1 MPNFF
6 INVKEKGAKKAEL
19 NIKGLTKAIG
29 GMAIGFA
36 AANKAMDFLK
46 KSVTMSAEMEGVRRG
61 FDNLAKSSGFS
72 SSAFNK
78 LKTATD
84 GTVASMELMK
94 QANNAMLL
102 GIADSEEQMANMFDI
117 AQRLGQSLGVDTVSA
132 VESLVTGL
140 GRQSKL
146 MLDNLGIMVDTNKAY
161 ADHAASLN
169 KSTSELTDQERKQAF
184 VNAAMSEAN
193 SLVGQL
199 GDEQLTTKDAIAQVA
214 TATEG
219 LAIKF
224 GDVLSPSIVK
234 IADVLSTFITG
245 TADFLDWADGINSVA
260 EAQDRLNVKQERANK
275 WFNEIAKNVGFTSNS
290 FNGLLENMLD
300 LRTFIED
307 FIAEN
312 TAGSGLIAFL
322 QDAQSG
328 VGYWKTQLSTL
339 NYEIGIFNDQIQ
351 ESSKHME
358 DNLMINFRRI
368 AGNESWIK
376 SLKKRKVTS
385 IDAAIAEGELRK
397 ENLKSLVSSTVTVQ
411 QEIRKQIQAKFAN
424 MIAGLLERVI
434 GTKGL
439 FGLALA
445 PLAAA
450 GAAQLFNTVVPRF
463 ETGGLI
469 GGQSHAQGGT
479 MINAERGEFV
489 MSRDAVESI
498 GVNNLERM
506 NEGGGGNNITVNVSG
521 NVLTQD
527 FVEDELAESIRTAVR
542 RGTDFGIS

>member
-1 MPNFF
+1 
-6 INVKEKGAKKAEL
+6 
-19 NIKGLTKAIG
+19 
-29 GMAIGFA
+29 MAIGFA

-463 ETGGLI
+463 ETG
-469 GGQSHAQGGT
+469 
-479 MINAERGEFV
+479 
-489 MSRDAVESI
+489 
-498 GVNNLERM
+498 
-506 NEGGGGNNITVNVSG
+506 
-521 NVLTQD
+521 VL
-527 FVEDELAESIRTAVR
+527 
-542 RGTDFGIS
+542 

>member
-358 DNLMINFRRI
+358 HNLKINFRRI

>member
-199 GDEQLTTKDAIAQVA
+199 GEEQLTTKDAIAQVA

>member
-498 GVNNLERM
+498 GVNYLERM